1 MKQFI
6 TLCGLVFISGIGLLI
21 SSCKTLR
28 GVYKMDVEVPLTVT
42 TTSVPQ
48 VFRDL
53 DKPVRLNVIS
63 QTNPAIVKSEL
74 PSRKAMFVARN
85 YINYIFTPSLKA
97 FGEDVARDYLQ
108 RMRFDVSALADYT
121 LTIDIRKLNVRLI
134 DKVDKARSVDVT
146 GIAECELVY
155 RLTDESGSNLISSSS
170 VTSTVTLMQTEQF
183 GAGLGRVYV
192 DALSKVDW
200 SRIAGILKVGK
211 TARQENNA
219 QVKGNG
225 DTALEHTVIRWNIL
239 SSPQGADVS
248 WRVISSTPEV
258 SNTNAN
264 YVGSTPYES
273 TESFDIRGLTY
284 NNSGNVQIE
293 VTCERSGYLPQKK
306 RFNLRQAIDQKEI
319 SAKFNL
325 IKDE

>member
-1 MKQFI
+1 MRQFI
-6 TLCGLVFISGIGLLI
+6 TLCGYAFIFGISLLI
-21 SSCKTLR
+21 SSCMALTR
-28 GVYKMDVEVPLTVT
+28 VGKMDVEVPLTVT

-48 VFRDL
+48 TFRDL
-53 DKPVRLNVIS
+53 DKPVRLDVRS
-63 QTNPAIVKSEL
+63 QADPAVVKSEL
-74 PSRKAMFVARN
+74 PSRKAMLFARN
-85 YINYIFTPSLKA
+85 YIFSPSLKV

-108 RMRFDVSALADYT
+108 RMRFDVSASADYT
-121 LTIDIRKLNVRLI
+121 LTIDIRKLNVTLF
-134 DKVDKARSVDVT
+134 DNAKSKEVT
-146 GIAECELVY
+146 AIAKCELVY
-155 RLTDESGSNLISSSS
+155 KLTDESGSNLLASST
-170 VTSTVTLMQTEQF
+170 VASTVTLSQTEVF
-183 GAGLGRVYV
+183 GAGMGRAYV
-192 DALSKVDW
+192 DALSKIDW
-200 SRIAGILKVGK
+200 SRIAGFLKVGN
-211 TARQENNA
+211 TAKQEKNA
-219 QVKGNG
+219 QVKGDG
-225 DTALEHTVIRWNIL
+225 DTALERTVIRWNII

-293 VTCERSGYLPQKK
+293 ITCERSGYLPQKK